1 MTGTQ
6 PLAAPSAPLQFVN
19 SEGCRQWLEQLTLT
33 NVQLT
38 QQVLTAQ
45 LVSLA
50 GTQFAPLERL
60 KILEALRDSV
70 HFVQAESA
78 KRYTGKGVPLD
89 PAEMMVWG
97 NVVALWQG
105 LSQNYQQCL
114 RAYR

>member
-45 LVSLA
+45 LASLA
-50 GTQFAPLERL
+50 STQLAPLERL

-70 HFVQAESA
+70 HFVQSESG
-78 KRYTGKGVPLD
+78 KRYTGKSVPLD
-89 PAEMMVWG
+89 PGESMVWE
-97 NVVALWQG
+97 NVRTLWQ
-105 LSQNYQQCL
+105 
-114 RAYR
+114 A